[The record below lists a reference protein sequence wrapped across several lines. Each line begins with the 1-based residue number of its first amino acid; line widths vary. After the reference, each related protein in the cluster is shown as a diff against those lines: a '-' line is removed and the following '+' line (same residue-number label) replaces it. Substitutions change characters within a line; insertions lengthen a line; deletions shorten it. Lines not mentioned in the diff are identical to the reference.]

1 MKVPGRTREDG
12 METLPETLSAI
23 AVLTILMGTLSKAL
37 ASCGGYVAG
46 EARLIEYPR
55 YTCRPLPHRHL
66 DQRAA
71 ASRPDAPTWRERSA
85 HRLPRRAGRGRAAA
99 VLP

>member
-46 EARLIEYPR
+46 EARLIEYLR
-55 YTCRPLPHRHL
+55 YT
-66 DQRAA
+66 
-71 ASRPDAPTWRERSA
+71 
-85 HRLPRRAGRGRAAA
+85 
-99 VLP
+99 